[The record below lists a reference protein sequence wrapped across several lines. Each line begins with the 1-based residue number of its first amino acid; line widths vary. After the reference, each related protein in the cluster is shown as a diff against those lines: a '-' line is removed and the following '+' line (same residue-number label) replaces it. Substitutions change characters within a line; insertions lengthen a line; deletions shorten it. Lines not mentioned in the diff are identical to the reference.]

1 MQKGRN
7 LLEEFDMCYELSLK
21 MFRKD
26 INDDTWAR
34 GVYTDRVP
42 N

>member
-26 INDDTWAR
+26 HI
-34 GVYTDRVP
+34 YE
-42 N
+42 

>member
-1 MQKGRN
+1 MVKEKGRN

-26 INDDTWAR
+26 HI
-34 GVYTDRVP
+34 YE
-42 N
+42 